1 MKVDGRGPGATDYRF
16 TELRRNGIMAKPVV
30 LTDTNFEEMVEK
42 RKGVVLVDFWAE
54 WCGPCKM
61 IAPIVE
67 QIAEENA
74 GKLTVGKLDVDANG
88 ETAMRFG
95 VMSIPTLIL
104 FKNGEP
110 VERLVGYRPKEQLMA
125 KIRPHLS

>member
-1 MKVDGRGPGATDYRF
+1 MT
-16 TELRRNGIMAKPVV
+16 KPVV
-30 LTDTNFEEMVEK
+30 LTDANFEELVEQ
-42 RKGVVLVDFWAE
+42 RKGVALVDFWAE

-67 QIAEENA
+67 QIAEEN
-74 GKLTVGKLDVDANG
+74 GDKMLVGKLDVDANSK
-88 ETAMRFG
+88 TAMRFG

-104 FKNGEP
+104 FKDGEP

-125 KIRPHLS
+125 KIRPYLS

>member
-1 MKVDGRGPGATDYRF
+1 MGNT
-16 TELRRNGIMAKPVV
+16 VV
-30 LTDTNFEEMVEK
+30 LTDSSFEQTVEK
-42 RKGVVLVDFWAE
+42 GSGVTLVDFWAE
-54 WCGPCKM
+54 WCGPCKQ

-67 QIAEENA
+67 QIASENE
-74 GKLTVGKLDVDANG
+74 GKITVGKLDVDANG
-88 ETAMRFG
+88 DTAMKFG

-110 VERLVGYRPKEQLMA
+110 VERLVGFRPKEQLMA

>member
-1 MKVDGRGPGATDYRF
+1 
-16 TELRRNGIMAKPVV
+16 MAKPVV

>member
-1 MKVDGRGPGATDYRF
+1 
-16 TELRRNGIMAKPVV
+16 MAKPVI
-30 LTDTNFEEMVEK
+30 LTDANFEQMVEQ
-42 RKGVVLVDFWAE
+42 RKGVALVDFWAE

-67 QIAEENA
+67 QIAEEN
-74 GKLTVGKLDVDANG
+74 GDKMLVGKLDVDANG
-88 ETAMRFG
+88 ETAMKFG

-104 FKNGEP
+104 FKDGEP

-125 KIRPHLS
+125 KIRPYLS

>member
-1 MKVDGRGPGATDYRF
+1 MT
-16 TELRRNGIMAKPVV
+16 KPVV
-30 LTDTNFEEMVEK
+30 LTDTNFGQMVEQ
-42 RKGVVLVDFWAE
+42 RKGVALVDFWAE

-67 QIAEENA
+67 QIAEENSD
-74 GKLTVGKLDVDANG
+74 KMLVGKLDVDANG
-88 ETAMRFG
+88 ETAMKFG

-104 FKNGEP
+104 FKDGEP

-125 KIRPHLS
+125 KIRPHLG

>member
-1 MKVDGRGPGATDYRF
+1 
-16 TELRRNGIMAKPVV
+16 MAKPVV
-30 LTDTNFEEMVEK
+30 LTDATFEEMVEK
-42 RKGVVLVDFWAE
+42 RKGVMLVDFWAE

-74 GKLTVGKLDVDANG
+74 DKLTVGKLDVDANG
-88 ETAMRFG
+88 ETAMKFG

-104 FKNGEP
+104 FKDGEP

>member
-1 MKVDGRGPGATDYRF
+1 
-16 TELRRNGIMAKPVV
+16 MAKPIV
-30 LTDTNFEEMVEK
+30 LSDSTFVESVEK
-42 RKGVVLVDFWAE
+42 SKGVVLVDFWAT

-67 QIAEENA
+67 QLAEEHD

-88 ETAMRFG
+88 ETAMKYG

-104 FKNGEP
+104 FKDGQP
-110 VERLVGYRPKEQLMA
+110 AERLVGYMPKERLMS
-125 KIRPHLS
+125 KISKHLN

>member
-1 MKVDGRGPGATDYRF
+1 
-16 TELRRNGIMAKPVV
+16 MAKPIV
-30 LTDTNFEEMVEK
+30 LTDATFEDVVEK
-42 RKGVVLVDFWAE
+42 SKGVTLVDFWAE

-67 QIAEENA
+67 QIAEENE
-74 GKLTVGKLDVDANG
+74 GKLVVGKLDVDANS
-88 ETAMRFG
+88 ETAMKFG

-104 FKNGEP
+104 FKDGEP

>member
-1 MKVDGRGPGATDYRF
+1 MS
-16 TELRRNGIMAKPVV
+16 KPVV
-30 LTDTNFEEMVEK
+30 LIDSTFEQSVEK
-42 RKGVVLVDFWAE
+42 GKGVTLVDFWAE

-67 QIAEENA
+67 QIASEND
-74 GKLTVGKLDVDANG
+74 GKITIGKLDVDANG
-88 ETAMRFG
+88 ETAMKYG

-104 FKNGEP
+104 FKDGEP

-125 KIRPHLS
+125 KIRPHLA